1 MSSTLG
7 DLSRK
12 NDAQRKRIESQDE
25 QLEKL
30 RREEENLK

>member
-1 MSSTLG
+1 MSATLG

-12 NDAQRKRIESQDE
+12 NEAQRKRIENQDE

-30 RREEENLK
+30 RIE